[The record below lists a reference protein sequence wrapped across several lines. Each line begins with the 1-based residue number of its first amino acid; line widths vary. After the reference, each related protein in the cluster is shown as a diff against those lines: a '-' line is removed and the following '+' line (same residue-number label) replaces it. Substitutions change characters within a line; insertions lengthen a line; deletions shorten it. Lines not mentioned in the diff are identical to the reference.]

1 VAVHHG
7 SHNEHQAYGGH
18 PAVHTGPP
26 RIKVPYS
33 KNPVFVAEGYKPPVV
48 AGRSFEYETTPEN
61 AEYWQTL
68 SLAYRQYLKK
78 EADTRM
84 IDLRLLLDE
93 RRSGAFRCVG
103 CGKPMVM
110 RELFANGDRVY
121 QCLNGDCVKRI
132 IRYQYQAYTGRI
144 AEVA

>member
-1 VAVHHG
+1 VSAHTAAH
-7 SHNEHQAYGGH
+7 SGH
-18 PAVHTGPP
+18 SDIPVGQS

-48 AGRSFEYETTPEN
+48 AGRSFEYETSPEN
-61 AEYWQTL
+61 VDYWQTL

-78 EADTRM
+78 EADTRA

-103 CGKPMVM
+103 CTKPMVM

-132 IRYQYQAYTGRI
+132 IRYQYQAQTGRI
-144 AEVA
+144 VEVA

>member
-1 VAVHHG
+1 MAA
-7 SHNEHQAYGGH
+7 SHAS
-18 PAVHTGPP
+18 VHTGHSDIHTGQPK
-26 RIKVPYS
+26 IKVPYS

-48 AGRSFEYETTPEN
+48 AGRSFEYETSPEN
-61 AEYWQTL
+61 ADYWQTL

-78 EADTRM
+78 EADTRA

-103 CGKPMVM
+103 CSKPMVM
-110 RELFANGDRVY
+110 RELFSNGDRVY

-132 IRYQYQAYTGRI
+132 IRYQYQAQTGRI
-144 AEVA
+144 VEVA

>member
-1 VAVHHG
+1 MAIHHG
-7 SHNEHQAYGGH
+7 SHNDQVHGM
-18 PAVHTGPP
+18 PSVHTGPP

-61 AEYWQTL
+61 VDYWQTL

-84 IDLRLLLDE
+84 IDLRLLIDE
-93 RRSGAFRCVG
+93 RRS
-103 CGKPMVM
+103 
-110 RELFANGDRVY
+110 
-121 QCLNGDCVKRI
+121 
-132 IRYQYQAYTGRI
+132 QYQARTGRI

>member
-1 VAVHHG
+1 MAARTA
-7 SHNEHQAYGGH
+7 S
-18 PAVHTGPP
+18 HTGQTDIHTGQPK
-26 RIKVPYS
+26 IKVPYS

-61 AEYWQTL
+61 VDYWQTL

-78 EADTRM
+78 EADTRA
-84 IDLRLLLDE
+84 IDLRLLIDE

-103 CGKPMVM
+103 CSKPMVM

-132 IRYQYQAYTGRI
+132 IRYQYQAHTGRI
-144 AEVA
+144 VEVT

>member
-1 VAVHHG
+1 VPDHHIG
-7 SHNEHQAYGGH
+7 HQAT
-18 PAVHTGPP
+18 PTEQP

-33 KNPVFVAEGYKPPVV
+33 KSPVFVAEGYKPPVV

-61 AEYWQTL
+61 VAYWQTQ

-78 EADTRM
+78 EADTRA
-84 IDLRLLLDE
+84 IDLRLLIDE

-103 CGKPMVM
+103 CSKPMVM

-132 IRYQYQAYTGRI
+132 IRYQYQSQTGRVV
-144 AEVA
+144 EVT

>member
-1 VAVHHG
+1 MAVRQG
-7 SHNEHQAYGGH
+7 SHSDHQFH
-18 PAVHTGPP
+18 PTTHTGPP

-61 AEYWQTL
+61 VEYWQTL

-84 IDLRLLLDE
+84 IDIRLLIDE
-93 RRSGAFRCVG
+93 RRTGAFRCVG
-103 CGKPMVM
+103 CYKPMVM

-132 IRYQYQAYTGRI
+132 IRYQYQAHTGRI

>member
-1 VAVHHG
+1 VAIRHG
-7 SHNEHQAYGGH
+7 SPSDHQFH
-18 PAVHTGPP
+18 PATHTGLP

-48 AGRSFEYETTPEN
+48 AGRSFEYETTAEN
-61 AEYWQTL
+61 VEYWQTL

-84 IDLRLLLDE
+84 IDIRLLIDE
-93 RRSGAFRCVG
+93 RRTGAFRCVG
-103 CGKPMVM
+103 CYKPMVM

-132 IRYQYQAYTGRI
+132 IRYQYQARTGRI

>member
-1 VAVHHG
+1 MAA
-7 SHNEHQAYGGH
+7 SHAG
-18 PAVHTGPP
+18 AHTGHSDIHTEQLK
-26 RIKVPYS
+26 IKVPYS

-48 AGRSFEYETTPEN
+48 AGRSFEYETSPEN
-61 AEYWQTL
+61 VDYWQTL

-78 EADTRM
+78 EADTRA
-84 IDLRLLLDE
+84 IDLRLLIDE

-103 CGKPMVM
+103 CSKPMVM

-132 IRYQYQAYTGRI
+132 IRYQYQSHTGRLV
-144 AEVA
+144 EVS